1 MRQYKRAIA
10 FVLILAAVIAI
21 IPKNDSERK
30 VEAAPAATPTPTVAT
45 SPSSTPAGTP
55 VSTIYP
61 ETGTIETAA
70 PTMVPTAAPTATV
83 TPAMEVTPV
92 PTPVITPAPATEEIR
107 GVWIAFYEYKKAGL
121 KNKSEAVFRKNAD
134 KLFKKIKD
142 NGCNAVFFHVRA
154 FDDAIWPSENFK
166 FSSYMGKKTPNYDPL
181 AILVESAHK
190 YGLKFHA
197 WMNPYRITQKK
208 IYDPAKDQFSHGPR
222 EYFLSCTIEL
232 MDSIHASPLPQR
244 HEMPDTQY
252 PKHTIYQFLLLSIQA
267 LLILL
272 PYSLPLI
279 SSFISP
285 VLPSRA
291 GQCLFHNLDT
301 QKGKHRSKKDSTKNI
316 RWIMDIKVQP

>member
-30 VEAAPAATPTPTVAT
+30 VEAAPAATQMPTVTA
-45 SPSSTPAGTP
+45 SPSLTPAGTP

-70 PTMVPTAAPTATV
+70 PTMVPTVAPTATV
-83 TPAMEVTPV
+83 TPTVEVTPV
-92 PTPVITPAPATEEIR
+92 PTPVITPVPATEELR

-154 FDDAIWPSENFK
+154 FDDAIWPSKNFK

-208 IYDPAKDQFSHGPR
+208 IYDQAK
-222 EYFLSCTIEL
+222 
-232 MDSIHASPLPQR
+232 
-244 HEMPDTQY
+244 
-252 PKHTIYQFLLLSIQA
+252 K
-267 LLILL
+267 
-272 PYSLPLI
+272 
-279 SSFISP
+279 
-285 VLPSRA
+285 
-291 GQCLFHNLDT
+291 
-301 QKGKHRSKKDSTKNI
+301 
-316 RWIMDIKVQP
+316 